1 MRRPVDNATVA
12 SSPVEDGCRPFAD
25 GLLGVAEAV
34 DCGRED
40 GVDVGPEGDP
50 EALDQQAAHVQA
62 VLRHLKMGKTFQD
75 LNMVNT

>member
-1 MRRPVDNATVA
+1 MRHPVDNAKIYATVA
-12 SSPVEDGCRPFAD
+12 SAPVEDRGCPFAD

-62 VLRHLKMGKTFQD
+62 VLRHLKMRED
-75 LNMVNT
+75 VSSH